1 MKEKELYL
9 APECEEIHLCTEGT
23 LASSPG
29 YSLTPGNPFGGNTEE
44 NWYNS

>member
-9 APECEEIHLCTEGT
+9 APECEEIRLCTEVI

-29 YSLTPGNPFGGNTEE
+29 YTLNTGDPFGTSEE
-44 NWYNS
+44 QNW

>member
-9 APECEEIHLCTEGT
+9 APACEEIRLCTDVI

-29 YSLTPGNPFGGNTEE
+29 YTLNPGNPFDGSEE
-44 NWYNS
+44 QTW